1 MIRAIAVVLAVM
13 AAVACQ
19 SKPSEPA
26 AGSGA
31 GSAVGSATD
40 PWGKSAAGRP
50 DDPPT
55 LGERTAFANEVCPS
69 VKKPWFFEIKKAG
82 RTSHILGTR
91 HIGVGLDKFP
101 QVVRDAFD
109 ASTLAI
115 FEISPADKIK
125 PDFKKEPLRDE
136 LGPADWA
143 HFEALV
149 GQTLAKRFVHAAPVV
164 AAMSVGTLYE
174 DVGVMLDKQ
183 LEQRAADHHIA
194 TNGLETSAFQLALL
208 GKWLD
213 LRLLKT
219 IVEETPDRAKIKVQS
234 TKALTRYCEGTDHV
248 PDIMEDVDVESLERH
263 GYTKQELDELQ
274 RTLLD
279 DRNADW
285 IPKLEKLFEQDKVFV
300 AVGAAH
306 LQGPHGVIE
315 QLKQRGYEIT
325 RIEN

>member
-1 MIRAIAVVLAVM
+1 MIRSIAVVLVLV
-13 AAVACQ
+13 VACQ
-19 SKPSEPA
+19 SKSSEPA
-26 AGSGA
+26 AGSGS
-31 GSAVGSATD
+31 GSAIDPWAKTATGSA
-40 PWGKSAAGRP
+40 

-55 LGERTAFANEVCPS
+55 LGERAAFANEVCPT
-69 VKKPWFFEIKKAG
+69 VKKPWFFEVQKDG

-91 HIGVGLDKFP
+91 HIGVALAKFP
-101 QVVRDAFD
+101 QVVVDNFD
-109 ASTLAI
+109 AASLAI

-143 HFEALV
+143 HFQALV
-149 GQTLAKRFVHAAPVV
+149 GKTLATRFVHAAPVV

-194 TNGLETSAFQLALL
+194 TNGLETSAFQLSLL
-208 GKWLD
+208 DKWLD

-219 IVEETPDRAKIKVQS
+219 IIEETPDRAKIKKQS

-248 PDIMEDVDVESLERH
+248 PDIMEDVDIESLERH
-263 GYTKQELDELQ
+263 GYTKQELEDLQ

-315 QLKQRGYEIT
+315 LLKQRGYQIS
-325 RIEN
+325 RIEK

>member
-1 MIRAIAVVLAVM
+1 MTGSIAVVLAVM
-13 AAVACQ
+13 AAAACQ
-19 SKPSEPA
+19 SNSSQPA
-26 AGSGA
+26 AGSA
-31 GSAVGSATD
+31 TGSAGSATD
-40 PWGKSAAGRP
+40 PWAKTVAGNP
-50 DDPPT
+50 DDPPS
-55 LGERTAFANEVCPS
+55 LGERTAFANEVCPT
-69 VKKPWFFEIKKAG
+69 VKKPWFFEVKKAG
-82 RTSHILGTR
+82 RTSHMLGTR

-101 QVVRDAFD
+101 QAVRDAFD

-136 LGPADWA
+136 LGPDDWA

-149 GQTLAKRFVHAAPVV
+149 GKTLAKRFVHAAPVV

-194 TNGLETSAFQLALL
+194 TNGLETSAFQLSLL
-208 GKWLD
+208 DKWLD

-219 IVEETPDRAKIKVQS
+219 VVEDTPDRAKVKKQS
-234 TKALTRYCEGTDHV
+234 TKALSRYCEGTDHS
-248 PDIMEDVDVESLERH
+248 PDILEDVDVESLQRH
-263 GYTKQELDELQ
+263 GYTKQELEDLQ
-274 RTLLD
+274 RSLID

-285 IPKLEKLFEQDKVFV
+285 IPKLEKLFEQDQVFV

-306 LQGPHGVIE
+306 LQGPHGVIA